1 MIYGCTTEAVRR
13 HRSISLEAAAAPI
26 LHSAKTTRARVGA
39 VEKQGAREGGLQ
51 RPRERR

>member
-1 MIYGCTTEAVRR
+1 MIYGCTTEAARC

-39 VEKQGAREGGLQ
+39 VEKQAAREGGLQ
-51 RPRERR
+51 RPRKRR